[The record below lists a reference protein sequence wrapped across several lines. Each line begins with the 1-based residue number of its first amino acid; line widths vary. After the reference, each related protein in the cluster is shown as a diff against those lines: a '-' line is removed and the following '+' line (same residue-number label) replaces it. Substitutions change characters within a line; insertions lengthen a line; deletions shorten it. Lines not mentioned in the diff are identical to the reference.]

1 MAHLTLAGASD
12 DGRELRL
19 VDEEGREHTLPV
31 TPDLLSTLGVPAAG
45 SSRPGPQEHRMD
57 SALRPRDIQA
67 RIRAGESAEALAQAA
82 GTTVEKIMVY
92 AGPVLAEREH
102 VAQRAMASSL
112 RRSGEGART
121 LGEAVAAH
129 LRARDVDPAGVD
141 WDAWRREDGRW
152 TLIGGYATPERQG
165 IATFSYDAP
174 GNFVTLEDDD
184 ARWLVG
190 EALTE
195 QPAAPAHDDLSARR
209 RRLAAVADEVP
220 LGSQPASP
228 GDELGDDVLEILAEP
243 SPAPDA
249 TSPAASRDEEQ
260 PALDLGPAGTAR
272 PARPGQD
279 DPADPADAAEAAESP
294 ADGAE
299 EPPRRPV
306 QKKRGRASVPS
317 WDEIMF
323 GGGDR

>member
-31 TPDLLSTLGVPAAG
+31 TPALRSALGVPAGG
-45 SSRPGPQEHRMD
+45 SSRPGPQEHPMD

-82 GTTVEKIMVY
+82 GSSVEKIMVY

-112 RRSGEGART
+112 RRGGEGART
-121 LGEAVAAH
+121 LGEAVSAH
-129 LRARDVDPAGVD
+129 LRARDVDPGGVD

-165 IATFSYDAP
+165 IATFSYDVP

-190 EALTE
+190 ETVTE
-195 QPAAPAHDDLSARR
+195 PAGAVATAPAHDDLSARR

-220 LGSQPASP
+220 LGSDVTP
-228 GDELGDDVLEILAEP
+228 GEELGDDVLEILADP
-243 SPAPDA
+243 DPAPERVDA
-249 TSPAASRDEEQ
+249 DAEEQ
-260 PALDLGPAGTAR
+260 PALDLGPAGSAATPAGQPVPTADR
-272 PARPGQD
+272 DDDRDATEDEPA
-279 DPADPADAAEAAESP
+279 
-294 ADGAE
+294 AE

>member
-12 DGRELRL
+12 DGRVLRL

-31 TPDLLSTLGVPAAG
+31 TTALRSALGVPAGG
-45 SSRPGPQEHRMD
+45 SSRPGPQEHPMD

-82 GTTVEKIMVY
+82 GSSVEKIMVY

-112 RRSGEGART
+112 RRGGEGART
-121 LGEAVAAH
+121 LGEAVSAH

-165 IATFSYDAP
+165 IATFSYDVP

-190 EALTE
+190 ETLPGAAAT
-195 QPAAPAHDDLSARR
+195 AAPAHDDLSERR

-220 LGSQPASP
+220 LGSEADA
-228 GDELGDDVLEILAEP
+228 GEELGDDVLEILADPEP
-243 SPAPDA
+243 SPADDA
-249 TSPAASRDEEQ
+249 DADAEEQ
-260 PALDLGPAGTAR
+260 PALDLGPAGSA
-272 PARPGQD
+272 PAAQAPAGQTGAGDEAGPD
-279 DPADPADAAEAAESP
+279 DEPA
-294 ADGAE
+294 AE

>member
-19 VDEEGREHTLPV
+19 VDEEGREHTLAV
-31 TPDLLSTLGVPAAG
+31 TPALRSALGVPAGG
-45 SSRPGPQEHRMD
+45 SSRPGPQEHPMD

-82 GTTVEKIMVY
+82 GSSVEKIMVY

-112 RRSGEGART
+112 RRGGEGART
-121 LGEAVAAH
+121 LGEAVSTH

-152 TLIGGYATPERQG
+152 TLIGGYATAERQG
-165 IATFSYDAP
+165 IATFSYDVP

-190 EALTE
+190 ETVTD
-195 QPAAPAHDDLSARR
+195 AAAATPAHDDLSERR
-209 RRLAAVADEVP
+209 RRLSAVADEVP
-220 LGSQPASP
+220 LGSEADA
-228 GDELGDDVLEILAEP
+228 GEELGDDVLEILAEP
-243 SPAPDA
+243 EPEPEPEPAR
-249 TSPAASRDEEQ
+249 TESEEQ
-260 PALDLGPAGTAR
+260 PALDLGPAGSA
-272 PARPGQD
+272 PAPAAQGLAAPDGD
-279 DPADPADAAEAAESP
+279 DDGAGTDEEPA
-294 ADGAE
+294 AE

>member
-31 TPDLLSTLGVPAAG
+31 TPALLSTLGVPAAG
-45 SSRPGPQEHRMD
+45 SSRPAQEHRMD

-102 VAQRAMASSL
+102 VAQRAMSSSL

-121 LGEAVAAH
+121 LGEAVSAH

-190 EALTE
+190 ETLAE
-195 QPAAPAHDDLSARR
+195 QPAPPAHDDLSARR

-220 LGSQPASP
+220 LGSEPSSAA
-228 GDELGDDVLEILAEP
+228 GDELGDDVMEILAEP
-243 SPAPDA
+243 AP
-249 TSPAASRDEEQ
+249 SPAAPVPAAAADDEQ
-260 PALDLGPAGTAR
+260 PALDLGPAGAAP
-272 PARPGQD
+272 PAPPAED
-279 DPADPADAAEAAESP
+279 DDAADDAA
-294 ADGAE
+294 ATAE